1 MNASKRVGFAVVGA
15 LLAGGL
21 LLAACAVPED
31 HRAGDVVFHH
41 PGVVVSHGGLRQAK
55 QMVAAGKEPWLSAYR
70 SS

>member
-31 HRAGDVVFHH
+31 RHAGDVVFHH
-41 PGVVVSHGGLRQAK
+41 PGVAVGHDGLRQTK
-55 QMVAAGKEPWLSAYR
+55 
-70 SS
+70 